1 MKEKTKTT
9 KNIKYD
15 KKTKADKNI
24 TKKSTTNKLDKEK
37 TIVKK
42 ANTKKTTSKTAVK
55 KDNSKKPS
63 VKKTTVKK
71 KIDTKEAIESKVD
84 NISAIKDE
92 IKVVED
98 TNIQKEID
106 IDDSVKGNKKRKFNI
121 FALISIILA
130 ILCIYLISKLNNNN
144 VISQHKLQELCVN
157 CFDETATY
165 TLPENWK
172 IAEDGSLFLDDNN
185 VLVIKGGLYA
195 YEDSEENFNLMIES
209 LKSSYEVEETT
220 LNEFKVA
227 KVIEEYPEQKVS
239 YYFVYKNNRS
249 FQLVLINEEEN
260 VSNTILNSFK
270 Y

>member
-9 KNIKYD
+9 INIKND
-15 KKTKADKNI
+15 KKTKADKKI

-42 ANTKKTTSKTAVK
+42 ANTKKTTSTTAVK
-55 KDNSKKPS
+55 KDNSKKS
-63 VKKTTVKK
+63 SAKKTTVN

-106 IDDSVKGNKKRKFNI
+106 IDNNVKGNKKRKFNI

-144 VISQHKLQELCVN
+144 VTNQHKLQELCVN

-209 LKSSYEVEETT
+209 LKSSYEVEETA

-249 FQLVLINEEEN
+249 FQLVLINEDEN
-260 VSNTILNSFK
+260 VSNIIINSFK